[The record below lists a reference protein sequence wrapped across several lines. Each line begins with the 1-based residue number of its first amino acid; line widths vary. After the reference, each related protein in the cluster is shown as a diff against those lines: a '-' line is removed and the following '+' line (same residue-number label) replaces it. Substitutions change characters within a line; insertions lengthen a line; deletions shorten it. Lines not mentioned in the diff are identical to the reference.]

1 MIGKITMKKNQCGNI
16 MTKKK
21 CLCKYLQ
28 MKLKILSKIPRL
40 EKKKEKLIKNLSPPK
55 LNKERT
61 ALVSKNKKPPCI

>member
-28 MKLKILSKIPRL
+28 MKLKILSKIPKL
-40 EKKKEKLIKNLSPPK
+40 EKKKKKK
-55 LNKERT
+55 GKT
-61 ALVSKNKKPPCI
+61 NKKSVPSKTE